1 MDIEFHTGVFRSFKS
16 KVKFHLG
23 RLQIDV
29 PEGSEV
35 QFDGTAMVLGGVT
48 YQYPELRSSIKAGWL
63 IPLGGNISD
72 YIPKPAQ
79 VSVRSAQGTGHASTA
94 VQKDET
100 YAGAIRP
107 AVQPTS
113 NDGVKVTSKPFNS
126 TVVRDTEGD
135 GRSVGPAMKRAS
147 ATDTTGASSDGTPV
161 AKMLTPSKQSVRLD
175 GTVPTN
181 STSSEGPDVRGV
193 VAHTKESAVAAA
205 EETPSSSGSPAS
217 PTSDGAVVKGVR
229 LSTASKRKVTITD
242 SNAAAQEVNRLENMQ
257 RSVLAS
263 KNAKGKQQV
272 SAVAGD
278 TLEEVVPAGDSDN
291 HDAVLAAKAK
301 REARLQQ
308 VQASAPKSSLLS
320 AMAGLEEEGESDAPV
335 SPAPKA
341 TTASKATPKPAT
353 KVAAKPP
360 KSVEDFAI
368 NGASV
373 ELAPGFR
380 WDKTLHW
387 KTRVK
392 MALQHAKDP
401 ERLALIRGYEVPTVV
416 AAIDR
421 ELTASPAP

>member
-113 NDGVKVTSKPFNS
+113 NDGVKVASKPFNS

-193 VAHTKESAVAAA
+193 VAHTKESTVAAT

-217 PTSDGAVVKGVR
+217 PTSDGVVKEVR

-272 SAVAGD
+272 SAVVGD
-278 TLEEVVPAGDSDN
+278 TLEEVVPAVDSDN

-308 VQASAPKSSLLS
+308 IQASAPKSSLLS
-320 AMAGLEEEGESDAPV
+320 AMAGLEEEEEGESAA
-335 SPAPKA
+335 PAP
-341 TTASKATPKPAT
+341 KATPKPAP